1 MVQDCLNSLP
11 ASASPVPNTSVVS
24 FQINPQHQQTRSV
37 ISDSSSSNKSTKPIR
52 KSIECLYMVPTVNK
66 QKAPLAPHCRSTLN
80 IDRRPKSASNI
91 FLNSQNCVSID
102 MYKYQRSTNNNFHT
116 RMHRSEDDLVATMQ
130 RDQQDIIINSDN
142 DDTLT
147 LCENENEHQQ
157 PNVQELTKKFEQ
169 KTNLVS
175 DHSRIKSRT
184 IDTRITNNDK
194 KEKDD
199 DKLSWPQQ
207 PLSANSSTQTSGIKK
222 FVRNSLKLFII
233 QPQQHK
239 RTGK

>member
-1 MVQDCLNSLP
+1 MHIFELDRLLSQMVQDCLNSLQV
-11 ASASPVPNTSVVS
+11 SSLPVINTSTVS
-24 FQINPQHQQTRSV
+24 FQTNPQHQQTRP
-37 ISDSSSSNKSTKPIR
+37 ISSNSSSSNKSTTPVR
-52 KSIECLYMVPTVNK
+52 KTIECLYMTPTVNK
-66 QKAPLAPHCRSTLN
+66 QQAPLAPHCHSTLN

-91 FLNSQNCVSID
+91 ILASQNCISRD
-102 MYKYQRSTNNNFHT
+102 THKYQRSTDKNFHIK
-116 RMHRSEDDLVATMQ
+116 MHRSEDDLIVAMQ
-130 RDQQDIIINSDN
+130 RNQQDTTINSNN
-142 DDTLT
+142 DDTLI
-147 LCENENEHQQ
+147 LYGNKNEYQQ

-175 DHSRIKSRT
+175 DHSQI
-184 IDTRITNNDK
+184 INNDK

-199 DKLSWPQQ
+199 DELSWPQQ
-207 PLSANSSTQTSGIKK
+207 PLSIQTSGIKK